1 MKFFTS
7 AEKSPMD
14 RFSLFVHLWA
24 VASLIHLISFP
35 EDVRLHQPIS
45 WLAGV
50 AAVAIFIFPRS
61 ILLFILLLL
70 FRIVDVAQWIPFVA
84 NHILFEFLLNIG
96 MLMAVLWSVFRQ
108 WRRSEAGVPDFSDA
122 EVREKIYRSFAPLA
136 RVSLLLLYFFA
147 VLHKLNWDYLN
158 PAISCGSH
166 LLNGI
171 AASRLTFMPE
181 GDWVQLSAV
190 WGTLLFEAGIPLLL
204 LFRRTRA
211 AGILIGMGFHF
222 FLSIHPH
229 QGIYSF
235 SVLMFALYGL
245 FVPADFPEKLQHV
258 LDKLVLKPWRQ
269 TAPILKVLMIGT
281 ILVLATLA
289 WINWQHKLYVAG
301 FLYWSAWA
309 ISAMFI
315 YAAVLLKHGGLG
327 SVKSSGMLR
336 ISTKAFWLV
345 PAVIFLNGVS
355 PYLGLKTESSFS
367 MFSNLRTEGGRT
379 NHLFIPNTV
388 RLTNFQDDLVEVL
401 ETDAE
406 EFKFLIERNQLI
418 TYFEFRRKASSIKR
432 DFRALLRRNG
442 RTDTLVVKGGVPS
455 LPEYTSPHS
464 WFLDKVFY
472 FRYVDKEGPCTCMH

>member
-1 MKFFTS
+1 MKFF
-7 AEKSPMD
+7 AFPEKSPMD
-14 RFSLFVHLWA
+14 RLSLFVHLWA

-35 EDVRLHQPIS
+35 EDVRLLQPIS

-96 MLMAVLWSVFRQ
+96 MLLAVLWSVYRQ
-108 WRRSEAGVPDFSDA
+108 WRRNESGVPDFSAA
-122 EVREKIYRSFAPLA
+122 EVREKIYHSFAPMA

-158 PAISCGSH
+158 PAISCGTH

-171 AASRLTFMPE
+171 AAKRLPFLPE
-181 GDWVQLSAV
+181 GEWVQLSAV
-190 WGTLLFEAGIPLLL
+190 WGTLFFEAGIPLLL

-211 AGILIGMGFHF
+211 VGILIGMAFHF

-245 FVPADFPEKLQHV
+245 FVPPGFPARLQWILDRYV
-258 LDKLVLKPWRQ
+258 LSPWRQ
-269 TAPILKVLMIGT
+269 TPFVLRMLLVGT
-281 ILVLATLA
+281 VLVLAVMA

-309 ISAMFI
+309 ISAMGI
-315 YAAVLLKHGGLG
+315 YAAVLWVSRGLG
-327 SVKSSGMLR
+327 SADSKHLFR
-336 ISTKAFWLV
+336 IPTKAFWLL
-345 PAVIFLNGVS
+345 PAIILLNGMS

-367 MFSNLRTEGGRT
+367 MFSNLRTEGGKT

-406 EFKFLIERNQLI
+406 EFQFLIERNQLI
-418 TYFEFRRKASSIKR
+418 TYFEFRRRASNIKR
-432 DFRALLRRNG
+432 DFRTLIRRNG
-442 RTDTLVVKGGVPS
+442 RTDTLVVKGGISS

-464 WFLDKVFY
+464 WLLDKIFY